1 MFASPIPAQR
11 ARYLFEGKDMLEVK
25 IDDLPPAGAFGDND
39 GYEVSQG
46 GVSRRMS
53 GAVIKATAREVAA
66 VEAQKAVEGISG
78 GATINDSTPST
89 SMCYSSSKVEGLRG
103 VGVKSI
109 VYLDEAASNN
119 YALQSANAGGYIKV
133 DRTSAI
139 TITIPSDAIEA
150 ADQYHIFTVRK
161 VGTGAVTI
169 VAEASGDTYEIAD
182 QGTTVQILF
191 ADDYADIIGPGGVSL
206 SLLTPD

>member
-1 MFASPIPAQR
+1 
-11 ARYLFEGKDMLEVK
+11 MLEVK

-53 GAVIKATAREVAA
+53 GTVIKAKAREIAA
-66 VEAQKAVEGISG
+66 DEAQKAVEGISG
-78 GATINDSTPST
+78 GAAINDATPSAST
-89 SMCYSSSKVEGLRG
+89 VYSSAKMEGLRG

-109 VYLDEAASNN
+109 VYLDDASSSN
-119 YALQSANAGGYIKV
+119 YTLQSENAGSYIKV

-139 TITIPSDAIEA
+139 TITIPNDAIES

-161 VGTGAVTI
+161 VGAGAVTI
-169 VAEASGDTYEIAD
+169 IAEASGDTYEIAD
-182 QGTTVQILF
+182 QGATVQILF
-191 ADDYADIIGPGGVSL
+191 ADAYADIIGPGGVSL
-206 SLLTPD
+206 SLLTPN